1 MNPWDDLPNGKR
13 IDEVL
18 EFVREGNGV
27 VHIASRYEA
36 WDMEKILAWA
46 DARDAV
52 FNAVRDSLED
62 IAGGALLLAVEAA
75 VRDPQLDVVRGAV
88 WDAASALL
96 AFDYAG
102 ELYDAELDV
111 VELAAHA
118 GDPAAVL
125 LLPMLK
131 VMKEKP

>member
-1 MNPWDDLPNGKR
+1 MNPWDSLPNGKR

-18 EFVREGNGV
+18 EFARDNPALVGGSQLRYEKWGSQWHEVWRMAFDDAWITVQYKNI
-27 VHIASRYEA
+27 IASWSGVLHTQQE
-36 WDMEKILAWA
+36 L
-46 DARDAV
+46 ARDA
-52 FNAVRDSLED
+52 
-62 IAGGALLLAVEAA
+62 IC
-75 VRDPQLDVVRGAV
+75 
-88 WDAASALL
+88 ALL
-96 AFDYAG
+96 AYDYAG

>member
-1 MNPWDDLPNGKR
+1 MNPWDSLPNGKK
-13 IDEVL
+13 IGEVL
-18 EFVREGNGV
+18 EFARDNPALVGG
-27 VHIASRYEA
+27 SQLRYEIWGSQWHEVWRMAFDDA
-36 WDMEKILAWA
+36 WITVRNTELAATWGVLYSTQQELT
-46 DARDAV
+46 RDA
-52 FNAVRDSLED
+52 
-62 IAGGALLLAVEAA
+62 IC
-75 VRDPQLDVVRGAV
+75 
-88 WDAASALL
+88 ALL
-96 AFDYAG
+96 AYDYAG